1 MHSTQDLRLQ
11 RIVKAVRETSKALKK
26 ALPERDPVGDL
37 GGERNGTRAGNVLSP
52 HLAAVAAGLDEAQL
66 QPAGRVRKRTNI
78 VVARLSPPCTRA
90 KLRHYAGAP
99 TLRASSK
106 GAMPAHSASVRS
118 LP

>member
-11 RIVKAVRETSKALKK
+11 RIVKAVRETPKALKK

-66 QPAGRVRKRTNI
+66 QPAGRSAKADKHCSGKIIAAVYTRQ
-78 VVARLSPPCTRA
+78 ASPLQ
-90 KLRHYAGAP
+90 LRHYAEGTDP
-99 TLRASSK
+99 S
-106 GAMPAHSASVRS
+106 G
-118 LP
+118 

>member
-66 QPAGRVRKRTNI
+66 QPAGRSAKADKHCSGKIIATMYTRQ
-78 VVARLSPPCTRA
+78 ASP
-90 KLRHYAGAP
+90 LRGGTDP
-99 TLRASSK
+99 S
-106 GAMPAHSASVRS
+106 G
-118 LP
+118 